1 MCASEDEANWVS
13 FQCSAEREREREREV
28 GEGEGG
34 GCLSLD
40 LQLRLNPTSS
50 TLCCKLVSE
59 TYCKR
64 LCDRAHL

>member
-13 FQCSAEREREREREV
+13 FQCSTQREREV

-40 LQLRLNPTSS
+40 LQLQLNPTSS
-50 TLCCKLVSE
+50 TLCSKLVSE

>member
-13 FQCSAEREREREREV
+13 FQCSTQREREREREV

-34 GCLSLD
+34 GCFSVD
-40 LQLRLNPTSS
+40 LQLWLNPTSS
-50 TLCCKLVSE
+50 TLRCKLVSE

-64 LCDRAHL
+64 LCDQAHL